1 MIMDLDK
8 LLFEYILPVIII
20 EAFIILQ
27 IVIILAIIG
36 LL

>member
-27 IVIILAIIG
+27 IIIIAVIIGTI
-36 LL
+36 